1 MFTACLLFVVPS
13 IAGLHLAE
21 ADVGEGHLGLLGW
34 DELDNEYDDGQGPNY
49 AGRGPRW
56 ITRNLVVGRPI
67 PVCSDDFPNATR
79 EAIARWNEAL
89 QITAFIMLGGLAA
102 CDTSTPKD
110 EFEPGDLVINLI
122 VARGIM
128 DGNDSVS
135 PIDSSIGCP
144 GRFFD
149 MGKWKLTN
157 RACAGF
163 DHMGY
168 NNDGDPFVHSA
179 NEELRTYYGRAHV
192 IVNPWLQQYCRDIYP
207 TPAPDPSPPSPPGCT
222 EDPAKRPYNTNLVQ
236 DLTHELGHIL
246 GLADY
251 YCNHSGVRVWE
262 EAEGDETEGKFV
274 LVEHPD
280 KTTVEDGLTLMNS
293 WNLVPQCAPSDGFP
307 TARDLRDYTA
317 VYTPAAVMDLGTA
330 RTEPLYNAFWLTWT
344 QDAVFA
350 ESDFEVQRWDGA
362 ASGWTGIASIGANAI
377 AVAVGNQPV
386 GSQRYRVVARTHA
399 LPDCPPEQEVLLG
412 CTPHGH
418 VHGAAST
425 EVRVPVRPVPLP
437 TPTDAR
443 ATSPTATTLTLS
455 WIAPAD
461 TSLYKL
467 AYTVSADC
475 DAADAVSWF
484 TSSSADVAQGA
495 TETTSATVTYEFSSL
510 DPSTTYRLCVRSVQ
524 ETAPGFEI
532 ESDWAEAM
540 GTTTALPQP
549 TNLTVR
555 GVTDSKAT
563 LHWSK
568 ATGADSYEVQIDGAD
583 VEATLGKDATSYE
596 FTLPSADTAYKLG
609 VAAKRGDQL
618 SAFAT
623 LTLLK
628 PPSGIEQDTIT
639 HNSVK
644 YTWEDGNPTGSATA
658 AEVKIGAAGTKRTAD
673 STEYH
678 TFNNLSASTRYT
690 FYIRLKNDQ
699 GPSAWRTKT
708 VTTPARPTCGAQ
720 PSQVLSKTETLSPT
734 YAWTVSGSLASYIKT
749 TVTRTQTRT
758 SLGWLGHPTC
768 AWNYSSWGAWVAQT
782 TSEVVRTRT
791 RPNPVV
797 TTEEV
802 GRTTVEGKW
811 WAFGDLPGGLPP
823 DPPGSCYF
831 EYYLQDRYS
840 LAEFTT
846 WWTFNTSRGRWELD
860 ASTKRQTGLQSD
872 YIYTWYSTG
881 MRQYCATSE
890 DGVAGASAP
899 TAPPSGTLLPGD
911 YVMAWGGEWF
921 GFTIPSDA
929 QVQWTSRTVGEQE
942 AMVFSLAGGAEV
954 VIIPSQIATNP
965 PTSDNATLSAIV
977 ESFRAETDPAKLPAS
992 AQQQTC
998 AEAPARDDAG
1008 ALTLDLNAQWC
1019 SVVSSGGELSVRY
1032 DEDRISLTIPAERVW
1047 LIFAA
1052 AQSESAAAAGIWVM
1066 ERQSKAY
1073 LILNPSDGAELNRH
1087 TPADAAALHALLDA
1101 IAASAST
1108 PATE

>member
-1 MFTACLLFVVPS
+1 MIHGLSPSITRLAAMFTACLLFVVPS

-21 ADVGEGHLGLLGW
+21 ADVGEGHLGLLDW

-128 DGNDSVS
+128 DGNNSVS

-149 MGKWKLTN
+149 MGKWELTN

-168 NNDGDPFVHSA
+168 NNDGDPFVHPA

-192 IVNPWLQQYCRDIYP
+192 IVNPWLQQYCRDISP
-207 TPAPDPSPPSPPGCT
+207 TPAPDPLPPSPPGCT
-222 EDPAKRPYNTNLVQ
+222 GDPADRPYNTNLVQ

-251 YCNHSGVRVWE
+251 YCNHSGVGVWE
-262 EAEGDETEGKFV
+262 EAEGDETEGKVV

-555 GVTDSKAT
+555 NVTDSKAT
-563 LHWSK
+563 LRWNK

-596 FTLPSADTAYKLG
+596 FTLPSADNAYKLG

-618 SAFAT
+618 STFAT

-628 PPSGIEQDTIT
+628 PPSGITRST
-639 HNSVK
+639 TAHNSVK

-678 TFNNLSASTRYT
+678 TFNNLSASTPYT
-690 FYIRLKNDQ
+690 FYIRLKNNQ

-708 VTTPARPTCGAQ
+708 VTTPARPTLPPRVRPAQ
-720 PSQVLSKTETLSPT
+720 PD
-734 YAWTVSGSLASYIKT
+734 
-749 TVTRTQTRT
+749 
-758 SLGWLGHPTC
+758 
-768 AWNYSSWGAWVAQT
+768 
-782 TSEVVRTRT
+782 
-791 RPNPVV
+791 PVV
-797 TTEEV
+797 TTERV
-802 GRTTVEGKW
+802 GQRTEYEW
-811 WAFGDLPGGLPP
+811 RPYGDLPGGLPP
-823 DPPGSCYF
+823 DPPGTC
-831 EYYLQDRYS
+831 YYLLFERERYR
-840 LAEFTT
+840 LAEFE
-846 WWTFNTSRGRWELD
+846 TSWRFDESSWMWKLD
-860 ASTKRQTGLQSD
+860 PASKRQIGLE
-872 YIYTWYSTG
+872 T
-881 MRQYCATSE
+881 E
-890 DGVAGASAP
+890 DLFTPWVENGRRHTLTCPDPAQGVSGASAP
-899 TAPPSGTLLPGD
+899 PAGTLLPGD
-911 YVMAWGGEWF
+911 YATAWGGEWF
-921 GFTIPSDA
+921 SFTIPSDA
-929 QVQWTSRTVGEQE
+929 RVQWTSRTVGEQE
-942 AMVFSLAGGAEV
+942 AMVFSIAGGAEI

-1008 ALTLDLNAQWC
+1008 ALTLDLTAQWC

-1032 DEDRISLTIPAERVW
+1032 GEDQISLTIPAERVW

-1073 LILNPSDGAELNRH
+1073 LILNPSDGVELGRH
-1087 TPADAAALHALLDA
+1087 TPADAAALPALLDA

-1108 PATE
+1108 PTTE